1 MMIWEQNLFLESTQ
15 SQRYFNVEFYRW
27 INVDK
32 STLNQHA
39 YHIDQL
45 RDVISTY
52 INVESK
58 LIVCWVR
65 GILLNIYV
73 FNLMNFTKFC
83 SLLATFV
90 NAQET
95 IQRGLNVV
103 ARVIWRHDIE
113 QCETNVEAKLL
124 MSTLKFATFNNVK
137 STFTISTLSIL
148 DNAET
153 MLLFSMSS
161 FITSK
166 QRCEYDNLQ
175 KNENSKKNIFELQ
188 KKDDSFD

>member
-1 MMIWEQNLFLESTQ
+1 
-15 SQRYFNVEFYRW
+15 
-27 INVDK
+27 
-32 STLNQHA
+32 
-39 YHIDQL
+39 
-45 RDVISTY
+45 
-52 INVESK
+52 
-58 LIVCWVR
+58 
-65 GILLNIYV
+65 
-73 FNLMNFTKFC
+73 MNFRKFC

-103 ARVIWRHDIE
+103 ARVILRRDVE